1 MCKWEKS
8 AVSRGCP
15 NAADASKRAALPE
28 KGCRNNASIIE
39 IWKQFIT
46 MEIVSLILHHI
57 NLKINAFLDTLDQER
72 KPYYAFAI
80 GTLEKV
86 KTCCSKCDNHLC
98 GKHKFAICQTC
109 FENK

>member
-72 KPYYAFAI
+72 KPYYARTTEATDFCHFGAF
-80 GTLEKV
+80 L
-86 KTCCSKCDNHLC
+86 CSS
-98 GKHKFAICQTC
+98 FTSS
-109 FENK
+109 